1 MHSNLEI
8 VTAERDQAWI
18 DIAELRAKLAERDA
32 VVEHLRAFCRNPHEH
47 EQGVCEKCSGIGSL
61 LYGNTSTWRES
72 VGGSA
77 MTTGVCNKCWGS
89 GSQEKPWPSW
99 RMIAGN
105 DAELRAK
112 LAASQQMHART
123 AEALNV
129 AQTELMVMQ
138 SEVTRLQGF
147 LSAFTPLDSL
157 GRKTK
162 ADLMATTQEVAMKRG
177 GK

>member
-18 DIAELRAKLAERDA
+18 DIAELRGKVATLQADRDA
-32 VVEHLRAFCRNPHEH
+32 DAHMTAVLTDRVNDRDSEIADLRR
-47 EQGVCEKCSGIGSL
+47 
-61 LYGNTSTWRES
+61 
-72 VGGSA
+72 
-77 MTTGVCNKCWGS
+77 
-89 GSQEKPWPSW
+89 
-99 RMIAGN
+99 
-105 DAELRAK
+105 K

-138 SEVTRLQGF
+138 SEVSRLQGF

-162 ADLMATTQEVAMKRG
+162 ADLMAPTQEVAMKRG
-177 GK
+177 GKEFTPTAK